1 VTVLS
6 IEPTGC
12 TSADLGAA
20 ATWLHRDGIVAFP
33 TDTFYGL
40 AVNPASSA
48 AVTALFDLKGRA
60 ASAPVPLVAA
70 STQQVEH
77 MVGPLTSI
85 AAMLAAKFW
94 PGPLSLLFDTPAA
107 IAREVDS
114 GRGSV
119 AIRVPAHRV
128 ARELCAAF
136 GEPLTATSANLS
148 GAPPVVSAAALGALT
163 EDARVLVIDG
173 GDTAGGLPSTIV
185 DPRGASLL
193 LVRDGSIA
201 WNRVLESLRG

>member
-12 TSADLGAA
+12 TTADLGAA
-20 ATWLHRDGIVAFP
+20 AAWLRRDGIVAFP

-40 AVNPASSA
+40 AVNPASSV

-60 ASAPVPLVAA
+60 ASAQIPLVAA
-70 STQQVEH
+70 SVVQVEQIF
-77 MVGPLTSI
+77 GPLTSI
-85 AAMLAAKFW
+85 AALLASKFW
-94 PGPLSLLFDTPAA
+94 PGPLSLVLDTPAA
-107 IAREVDS
+107 IAREVDN

-136 GEPLTATSANLS
+136 GGPVTATSANRS
-148 GAPPVVSAAALGALT
+148 GAPPVVSASALGPLT
-163 EDARVLVIDG
+163 DDARVLVIDG

-185 DPRGASLL
+185 DPRGASLV